1 MTFFL
6 MENLSLQRFN
16 WPYSKRT
23 IYMQGRMEMK
33 RSLFLKSFLCL
44 SLIQSA
50 SAYDVVDRYK
60 LIEDKLKTEAMM
72 RPFGHDFLLDINA
85 SMNKNALDFVDDV
98 TKAGE
103 TQGTT
108 DAKLSAANAVL
119 AKYDKTEQTI
129 KVNLNIGIPIFSFT
143 AWDVNVKPNLRV
155 NADMGANIGIR
166 SEQLTPEKIIDLFAD
181 DIPAALQTEIRKA
194 NFFTDCKARTTSS
207 TYGAGTTCDV
217 IEYCNSGSTS
227 LPAEAKLY
235 CSTQKVGQ
243 YVFPTDQAVPN
254 FDLFAK
260 LDVRAGLY
268 NEFTSGE
275 HFFGHWNLYGLSR
288 TDIFQKVTSSQIAA
302 GQEIELPKKQN
313 TETTLQTDLKFG
325 YKNSNYSTF
334 LAAEEI
340 KISKMKERDTGSK
353 EQSYGYDPLVR
364 FHADALY
371 RWNALS
377 IQPFLGVHKRSGYGF
392 SDGMYLGADAGAH
405 VWGDRLGLM
414 LRGMVDKQYLT
425 LTPRIKLWLM
435 QLEYSAKA
443 PLKSTDGDTKL
454 SAIHSIDLRLFF

>member
-1 MTFFL
+1 MK
-6 MENLSLQRFN
+6 NLSLQRFN

-33 RSLFLKSFLCL
+33 RSLLLKSFLCL

-103 TQGTT
+103 TQGSTN
-108 DAKLSAANAVL
+108 DKLNAANAVL

-166 SEQLTPEKIIDLFAD
+166 SEQLTEEKIIDLFGD
-181 DIPAALQTEIRKA
+181 EIPAALETEIRKA
-194 NFFTDCKARTTSS
+194 GFFASCANNSS
-207 TYGAGTTCDV
+207 DSGPYGANTCDV
-217 IEYCNSGSTS
+217 IEHCRATVSSPAAAVLYCNSEPLG
-227 LPAEAKLY
+227 K
-235 CSTQKVGQ
+235 
-243 YVFPTDQAVPN
+243 YVFPINAAVPN

-260 LDVRAGLY
+260 LDVKAGLF

-275 HFFGHWNLYGLSR
+275 HFFGHWNIYGLSR
-288 TDIFQKVTSSQIAA
+288 TDIFQKVTSAQIAA

-340 KISKMKERDTGSK
+340 KISKMKERETGSK
-353 EQSYGYDPLVR
+353 EQSYGYDPLIR

-371 RWNALS
+371 RWNVLS

-392 SDGMYLGADAGAH
+392 SDGVYLGADAGAH

-425 LTPRIKLWLM
+425 LTPRMKLWLM

-454 SAIHSIDLRLFF
+454 SAIHSIDLRFFF

>member
-1 MTFFL
+1 
-6 MENLSLQRFN
+6 
-16 WPYSKRT
+16 
-23 IYMQGRMEMK
+23 MK

-72 RPFGHDFLLDINA
+72 RPFGHDFILDINA

-98 TKAGE
+98 KKAGE
-103 TQGTT
+103 TQGSTG
-108 DAKLSAANAVL
+108 DKLNAANAVL
-119 AKYDKTEQTI
+119 AKYDKTEQSI

-155 NADMGANIGIR
+155 NADMGANIGIK
-166 SEQLTPEKIIDLFAD
+166 SELLTEEKIVDLFGD
-181 DIPAALQTEIRKA
+181 EIPAALATEIRKA
-194 NFFTDCKARTTSS
+194 GFFGVCAGRTTST
-207 TYGAGTTCDV
+207 TYGAGKTCDV
-217 IEYCNSGSTS
+217 IEYCNNPLTS

-235 CSTQKVGQ
+235 CSTQKVGE
-243 YVFPTDQAVPN
+243 YVFPTEQAVPN

-260 LDVRAGLY
+260 LDVKAGLF

-275 HFFGHWNLYGLSR
+275 HFFGHWNIYGLSR

-340 KISKMKERDTGSK
+340 KISKMKERETGSK
-353 EQSYGYDPLVR
+353 EQSYGYDPLIR

-425 LTPRIKLWLM
+425 LTPRMKLWLM

-454 SAIHSIDLRLFF
+454 SA

>member
-1 MTFFL
+1 MK
-6 MENLSLQRFN
+6 NLSLQRFN

-33 RSLFLKSFLCL
+33 RSLLLKSFLCL

-103 TQGTT
+103 TQGSTN
-108 DAKLSAANAVL
+108 DKLNAANAVL

-166 SEQLTPEKIIDLFAD
+166 SEQLTEEKIIDLFGD
-181 DIPAALQTEIRKA
+181 EIPAALETEIRKA
-194 NFFTDCKARTTSS
+194 GFFASCAANSS
-207 TYGAGTTCDV
+207 DSGPYGTNTCDV
-217 IEYCNSGSTS
+217 IEHCRATVSSPAAAVLYCNSEPLG
-227 LPAEAKLY
+227 K
-235 CSTQKVGQ
+235 
-243 YVFPTDQAVPN
+243 YVFPINAAVPN

-260 LDVRAGLY
+260 LDVKAGLF

-275 HFFGHWNLYGLSR
+275 HFFGHWNIYGLSR
-288 TDIFQKVTSSQIAA
+288 TDIFQKVTSAQIAA

-340 KISKMKERDTGSK
+340 KISKMKERETGSK
-353 EQSYGYDPLVR
+353 EQSYGYDPLIR

-392 SDGMYLGADAGAH
+392 SDGVYLGADAGAH

-425 LTPRIKLWLM
+425 LTPRMKLWLM

-454 SAIHSIDLRLFF
+454 SAIHSIDLRFFF